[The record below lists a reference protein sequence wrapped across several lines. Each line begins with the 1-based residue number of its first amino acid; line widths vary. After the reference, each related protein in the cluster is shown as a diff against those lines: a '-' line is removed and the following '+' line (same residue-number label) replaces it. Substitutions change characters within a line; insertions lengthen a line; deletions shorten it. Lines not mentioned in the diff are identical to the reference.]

1 MTGYLLRYK
10 CNWMRK
16 MWPFTISSVLPA
28 TPRNNIG
35 ANGKKTEH
43 RDQKGS
49 CVFSSAPSLA
59 HFSLFLRLTVLLILY
74 PSRTLTERCVGLWS
88 QRVLTLPTGQ
98 GCSFFF
104 KCLLQPGP
112 QHPDTLL
119 ITGGSPISPEPHL
132 DRLHCFQ
139 MKHPTTAS
147 HWLNLMHAATSGA
160 RDSHSIS
167 RLHVRDLINLPKS
180 LAFKSLSFV
189 SHQSANHPTNWGWS
203 SDTGCA
209 FKPTNHIPT
218 SGYIHEAES

>member
-1 MTGYLLRYK
+1 MCL
-10 CNWMRK
+10 
-16 MWPFTISSVLPA
+16 FTISSVLPA
-28 TPRNNIG
+28 APRNNTG

-43 RDQKGS
+43 CDQPGS
-49 CVFSSAPSLA
+49 CVFSSAPSLV
-59 HFSLFLRLTVLLILY
+59 HFSLFLRLIVLLILY

-88 QRVLTLPTGQ
+88 QRVNTSHWTRLL
-98 GCSFFF
+98 FLF
-104 KCLLQPGP
+104 KCLPQPGP
-112 QHPDTLL
+112 HHPDTLL

-132 DRLHCFQ
+132 DWLHCFQ

-203 SDTGCA
+203 SDTSCA

-218 SGYIHEAES
+218 SRYIHEAES